1 MKKLFLL
8 IAGVAISGLFIVS
21 TIDSRAQ
28 QRSEPA
34 PQPMPFGMA
43 VQNPEAAPPAG
54 DFVFI
59 ANEMSF
65 GGKVVKNAPYSATA
79 ITESIQTLSD
89 GNRIISKSTA
99 TLYRD
104 SEGRTRREQSLGPIG
119 AFASGGDPQ
128 QMIFI
133 SDPVADVS
141 YTLNARSH
149 TAQKM
154 PPMRFKFEYKVPA
167 PAGEGIGGVTA
178 PPAPDQ
184 RGQFEMQRVEGQAKM
199 MSGGTNY
206 VWGWRNQEATSE
218 SLGRQNIEGVE
229 ADGTRGKITIPA
241 GEIGNERAIEII
253 DERWYSPELQTVVMT
268 RHNDP
273 RFGESTYRLTNISRS
288 EPAKSLFDVPSDYS
302 VSGPGSGQ
310 GFGFATGGGGRIG
323 GSDSAFTVSTGAIN
337 GGVLNN
343 KAVSLPLPPY
353 PPIAKAAH
361 ASGSVKVQVTIDEE
375 GNVVSAQAVSGHPLL
390 QAAAVAA
397 ARQAKFSPTKLSGQP
412 TKVQG
417 VVVYT
422 FAE

>member
-1 MKKLFLL
+1 
-8 IAGVAISGLFIVS
+8 
-21 TIDSRAQ
+21 
-28 QRSEPA
+28 
-34 PQPMPFGMA
+34 
-43 VQNPEAAPPAG
+43 
-54 DFVFI
+54 
-59 ANEMSF
+59 
-65 GGKVVKNAPYSATA
+65 
-79 ITESIQTLSD
+79 
-89 GNRIISKSTA
+89 
-99 TLYRD
+99 
-104 SEGRTRREQSLGPIG
+104 
-119 AFASGGDPQ
+119 
-128 QMIFI
+128 
-133 SDPVADVS
+133 
-141 YTLNARSH
+141 
-149 TAQKM
+149 M

-167 PAGEGIGGVTA
+167 PAGEGVGANTA
-178 PPAPDQ
+178 PPAPEQ
-184 RGQFEMQRVEGQAKM
+184 RGQFEMQRVEGQAKV
-199 MSGGTNY
+199 MSGGANY
-206 VWGWRNQEATSE
+206 VWGWRNQEATTE